1 MDNWVWTW
9 SGVSFGYVDG
19 DALFT
24 YDGRHVGFVDRSAS
38 PPAAF
43 RVRTG
48 EYLGELGDV
57 DRLLTR
63 RSRMQRRRPPRS
75 QRARRMSRMRRMNRM
90 GRIMRVGCEDFPVP
104 EDL

>member
-9 SGVSFGYVDG
+9 SGVSFGYLDG

-24 YDGRHVGFVDRSAS
+24 YDGRHIGFVDWSAR
-38 PPAAF
+38 PPAVF
-43 RVRTG
+43 KVRTG
-48 EYLGELGDV
+48 DYLGELGDV

-63 RSRMQRRRPPRS
+63 RSPTHRRRAARS
-75 QRARRMSRMRRMNRM
+75 QRARRMGRMRRMNRI
-90 GRIMRVGCEDFPVP
+90 GRIMRMGCEDFPVP